1 MAVMIAAAG
10 LAAHAADSSRCRAG
24 ALGLLCGCR
33 QGCPIEVARQ
43 RGRALGSPYTHA
55 PASWSTGSGDGQF
68 AHQAPA
74 SVGSGIVCL

>member
-1 MAVMIAAAG
+1 MAVMIAAVRPPRRRRQQQAQGGRARPRMWLSPG
-10 LAAHAADSSRCRAG
+10 L
-24 ALGLLCGCR
+24 
-33 QGCPIEVARQ
+33 PVARQ